1 MSPLTYTPD
10 EDVKVHEEGAI
21 RLICKAFQ
29 SHENGLPEWLKNSAD
44 GYAREDAS
52 ELKRVVVIIFDH
64 GRRDVTPSISCLDFS
79 GMDSNVIE
87 QNFRVWADPEAARRG
102 ARSGAVQGGRG
113 NGGKCYMTQMFDE
126 YALIHTVKRG
136 KGNCYGVVAGSIRLG
151 YIPNRQNGRNFP
163 VGDLRFELERVLNPI
178 RCSLRNL
185 PKTANEAICIADGF
199 TLIIGVGPKG
209 YGSRIPA
216 RQLIENLQEHPQM
229 IRTLELCKVYVV
241 INGEI
246 FDQGRHLTLPCIKP
260 MEGAEKPK
268 EIPIPVVLEDPIS
281 EEEVSTINEGS
292 FPAGTLI
299 LQTSDVSMRRSRK
312 GRHNVVYK
320 AKSGYIGYV
329 PVSDLDIQ
337 SPYRDRIYGEC
348 CLETLEP
355 FKQNERAR
363 LANSPLTRA
372 VEHFVSEQIQAYAK
386 EFESLD
392 RRRYDQ
398 EEKNAISKMNEALDR
413 WKNRFLSEF
422 MQGMW
427 GRGEVGPPP
436 PPPPLPTG
444 KPARLDL
451 ALTHQKAGLGVAFRP
466 ILKFFDSTGRQIRPV
481 PYRWVSEDNNIA
493 IVDEDLMVIN
503 TFAFGQTNIH
513 AELLDGRLRSNKVP
527 LEVVRIYEIQISPS
541 QVQIAAGSRQKL
553 EGICRLANGEE
564 TSAVY
569 LVWTEGNPNIARV
582 SSSGLVFGFAL
593 GETEVVAGDDKCLAK
608 DPAVIKVVP
617 GQGRGPGD
625 QRGRGYPIVLV
636 SGEIDRDPDTHDYV
650 NFSREDPPIYQ
661 RPQDADRNIW
671 WINSSA
677 PLARLYLD
685 TSKNYGYQS
694 REWRMYHLERYIDA
708 IVQIALTHGPTEKES
723 LSVND
728 WIMRWGAQVAEVQA
742 AAASDLSEF
751 IATGVLPIE

>member
-1 MSPLTYTPD
+1 
-10 EDVKVHEEGAI
+10 
-21 RLICKAFQ
+21 
-29 SHENGLPEWLKNSAD
+29 
-44 GYAREDAS
+44 
-52 ELKRVVVIIFDH
+52 
-64 GRRDVTPSISCLDFS
+64 
-79 GMDSNVIE
+79 
-87 QNFRVWADPEAARRG
+87 
-102 ARSGAVQGGRG
+102 
-113 NGGKCYMTQMFDE
+113 
-126 YALIHTVKRG
+126 
-136 KGNCYGVVAGSIRLG
+136 
-151 YIPNRQNGRNFP
+151 
-163 VGDLRFELERVLNPI
+163 
-178 RCSLRNL
+178 
-185 PKTANEAICIADGF
+185 
-199 TLIIGVGPKG
+199 
-209 YGSRIPA
+209 
-216 RQLIENLQEHPQM
+216 
-229 IRTLELCKVYVV
+229 
-241 INGEI
+241 
-246 FDQGRHLTLPCIKP
+246 
-260 MEGAEKPK
+260 
-268 EIPIPVVLEDPIS
+268 
-281 EEEVSTINEGS
+281 
-292 FPAGTLI
+292 
-299 LQTSDVSMRRSRK
+299 
-312 GRHNVVYK
+312 
-320 AKSGYIGYV
+320 
-329 PVSDLDIQ
+329 
-337 SPYRDRIYGEC
+337 
-348 CLETLEP
+348 
-355 FKQNERAR
+355 
-363 LANSPLTRA
+363 
-372 VEHFVSEQIQAYAK
+372 
-386 EFESLD
+386 
-392 RRRYDQ
+392 
-398 EEKNAISKMNEALDR
+398 
-413 WKNRFLSEF
+413 